1 MDTDQETRK
10 RLGNRIAEA
19 REAAGL
25 NPAELSR
32 EIGVSRAAVAQWEVG
47 KTEPNAR
54 NLRKIASVVGV
65 TLEWLGQG
73 RGTAAAAAVGG
84 ANSGSIMSEGELIDL
99 KALDASHAEMLKA
112 ATKGKKAEVWRL
124 TSDALAGAGYQPGDF
139 LIVDVGATAHARD
152 MVLATFNK
160 LPVFRL
166 LFPPWLYVVQVGKPA
181 PAPIVVDNLQTIV
194 RGVVISRLT
203 LT

>member
-1 MDTDQETRK
+1 MITDSDEATRK
-10 RLGNRIAEA
+10 LIGERIAKA

-25 NPAELSR
+25 NPSELSR

-73 RGTAAAAAVGG
+73 QGAAAGAV
-84 ANSGSIMSEGELIDL
+84 SVGSIISEGELVDL
-99 KALDASHAEMLKA
+99 KALDQNHAKMLKPA
-112 ATKGKKAEVWRL
+112 MDGKKAEIWRL
-124 TSDALAGAGYQPGDF
+124 TSDVLAGAGYQPGDY
-139 LIVDVGATAHARD
+139 LIVDTAATAHPRD
-152 MVLATFNK
+152 IVLATHNK
-160 LPVFRL
+160 FPVFRL
-166 LFPPWLYVVQVGKPA
+166 LFTPYLYAVQVGKQA
-181 PAPIVVDNLQTIV
+181 PAPMVVDNMQTVV
-194 RGVVISRLT
+194 RGVVTSRLT

>member
-1 MDTDQETRK
+1 MTITDEETRK
-10 RLGNRIAEA
+10 MLGERIAKA

-25 NPAELSR
+25 NPSELSR

-65 TLEWLGQG
+65 SLEWLGQG
-73 RGTAAAAAVGG
+73 QGAAAGAAGG
-84 ANSGSIMSEGELIDL
+84 SLMSDGDLVDL
-99 KALDASHAEMLKA
+99 KTLPADRAKMLKA
-112 ATKGKKAEVWRL
+112 AMDGKKAEIWKL

-139 LIVDVGATAHARD
+139 LVVDIGAVASARD
-152 MVLATFNK
+152 IVLATHNK
-160 LPVFRL
+160 FPLFRL
-166 LFPPWLYVVQVGKPA
+166 MFPPYLYSVQVGKQA
-181 PAPIVVDNLQTIV
+181 PAPIVVDNMQTIV
-194 RGVVISRLT
+194 RGVVTSRLT